1 MNNCTKTTLFGVL
14 IGCSLLCINN
24 ANTSFAG
31 PFDEDAEIKPAVI
44 NYSKSGVTDSSVI
57 KVDKL
62 ADALASET
70 CYFGTTNLNDPSL
83 YPCEGTVNCQN
94 IQNVR
99 AYYWGNIMEHYS
111 PGTKVNIVAKEGDW
125 YKIEYSGNN
134 GFAYLHYSLVDTK
147 YAPAYDGPHPY
158 AYGDGNESSQSVA
171 KRNGYGA
178 HTKSKITTRENFHAD
193 IAIDVSKKSSNNS
206 SNNSNSSSDDDNYDS
221 PYTNL
226 SSAEINGPEVPDILL
241 EAIEKAKKTQWFT
254 TKDKCLQYIGT
265 VAYYAGA
272 HVSKKNSIYPHNAYK
287 ADKTYRGKKIPELE
301 KLAKQGKLLPGMLV
315 HVKVAY
321 DMDPAYNPSTNA
333 HHWFMYAG
341 LKDGVPMWCDCLRGG
356 KLQTTDEVNRNMI
369 NGRAKLPQYA
379 SYGNIRRVTA
389 IYDPFADQRE

>member
-1 MNNCTKTTLFGVL
+1 MNIYSKSILFAVVIGASSL
-14 IGCSLLCINN
+14 ISTDVC
-24 ANTSFAG
+24 FAG
-31 PFDEDAEIKPAVI
+31 PFDENTAVKEELAKSSDYVLPYTLDE
-44 NYSKSGVTDSSVI
+44 NYNLVSI
-57 KVDKL
+57 
-62 ADALASET
+62 ASET
-70 CYFGTTNLNDPSL
+70 CYYGSINLNDPSL

-99 AYYWGNIMEHYS
+99 ASYWGTIMEHYA
-111 PGTKVNIVAKEGDW
+111 PGTKVTIVAKEGDW
-125 YKIEYSGNN
+125 YKIEYSGGN
-134 GFAYLHYSLVDTK
+134 GGYAYLHYSLVDTK

-158 AYGDGNESSQSVA
+158 AYGDGNETSESVA

-178 HTKSKITTRENFHAD
+178 HTKSKITTKENFP
-193 IAIDVSKKSSNNS
+193 IKKPVARKIE
-206 SNNSNSSSDDDNYDS
+206 DDDNDDS
-221 PYTNL
+221 NDDSDTPYKNL
-226 SSAEINGPEVPDILL
+226 SSAEINGPEVPDIILQ
-241 EAIEKAKKTQWFT
+241 AIEKAKKTKWFT

-272 HVSKKNSIYPHNAYK
+272 HVSKDDSIYPHNAYK

-379 SYGNIRRVTA
+379 PYGNIRRVTA
-389 IYDPFADQRE
+389 IYDPFADQR

>member
-1 MNNCTKTTLFGVL
+1 MNFNTKTALLGVVA
-14 IGCSLLCINN
+14 GCSLLTV
-24 ANTSFAG
+24 NTVFAG
-31 PFDEDAEIKPAVI
+31 PFDEDVSINAETLKKSSEFSSPITLDE
-44 NYSKSGVTDSSVI
+44 NYNLVSI
-57 KVDKL
+57 
-62 ADALASET
+62 ASET
-70 CYFGTTNLNDPSL
+70 CYYGSINLNDPSL

-99 AYYWGNIMEHYS
+99 ASYWGTIMEHYA
-111 PGTKVNIVAKEGDW
+111 PGTKVTIVAKEGDW
-125 YKIEYSGNN
+125 YKIKYDGNG

-158 AYGDGNESSQSVA
+158 AYGDGIESSASVA
-171 KRNGYGA
+171 KRNGFGA
-178 HTKSKITTRENFHAD
+178 HTKSKITTKENFP
-193 IAIDVSKKSSNNS
+193 IKKPVVSKRDDDSDNN
-206 SNNSNSSSDDDNYDS
+206 SDDDNSES

-226 SSAEINGPEVPDILL
+226 SSAEINGPDVPDILL
-241 EAIEKAKKTQWFT
+241 EAIEKAKK
-254 TKDKCLQYIGT
+254 DKCLQYVGT

-272 HVSKKNSIYPHNAYK
+272 HVSKKESIYPHNAYK

-301 KLAKQGKLLPGMLV
+301 KLCKQGKLLPGMLV

-356 KLQTTDEVNRNMI
+356 RLQTTDEVNRNMI
-369 NGRAKLPQYA
+369 NGRAKLPQYKP
-379 SYGNIRRVTA
+379 YGNIRRVTA
-389 IYDPFADQRE
+389 IYDPFADQRQ

>member
-1 MNNCTKTTLFGVL
+1 MKIYTKLALLGV
-14 IGCSLLCINN
+14 SFLLSNN
-24 ANTSFAG
+24 ACFAG
-31 PFDEDAEIKPAVI
+31 PFDDEMITGNLK
-44 NYSKSGVTDSSVI
+44 TSSTIASSAAIVFDGKGNVVSI
-57 KVDKL
+57 
-62 ADALASET
+62 ASET
-70 CYFGTTNLNDPSL
+70 CYFGSINLNDPSL

-99 AYYWGNIMEHYS
+99 ASYWGTIMEHYA
-111 PGTKVNIVAKEGDW
+111 PGTKVTIVAKEGDW
-125 YKIEYSGNN
+125 YKIKYSGN
-134 GFAYLHYSLVDTK
+134 GGYAYLHYSLVDTQ

-158 AYGDGNESSQSVA
+158 AYGSGNESSETVA
-171 KRNGYGA
+171 KNNGYGA
-178 HTKSKITTRENFHAD
+178 HTKSKITTRENFQTKPKE
-193 IAIDVSKKSSNNS
+193 IVIKK
-206 SNNSNSSSDDDNYDS
+206 DDDNNSDDS
-221 PYTNL
+221 SDVPYKNL
-226 SSAEINGPEVPDILL
+226 SSAEINGPDVPNVLL

-287 ADKTYRGKKIPELE
+287 ADKTYRGKKIPQLEELCLE
-301 KLAKQGKLLPGMLV
+301 GKILPGMLV

-321 DMDPAYNPSTNA
+321 DKDPAYNPSTNA

-356 KLQTTDEVNRNMI
+356 RLQTTDEVNRNMI
-369 NGRAKLPQYA
+369 NGRAKLPQYK

>member
-1 MNNCTKTTLFGVL
+1 MNIYTKTALLG
-14 IGCSLLCINN
+14 IIAGCSLMT
-24 ANTSFAG
+24 ANTVSAG
-31 PFDEDAEIKPAVI
+31 PFD
-44 NYSKSGVTDSSVI
+44 DSDSVI
-57 KVDKL
+57 KTEALKTSSDYVSTFKVDENYNL
-62 ADALASET
+62 VSIASET
-70 CYFGTTNLNDPSL
+70 CYYGSINLNDPSL

-99 AYYWGNIMEHYS
+99 ASYWGTIMEHYA
-111 PGTKVNIVAKEGDW
+111 PGTKVTIVAKEGDW
-125 YKIEYSGNN
+125 YKIEYSGN
-134 GFAYLHYSLVDTK
+134 GGYAYLHYSLVDTK

-158 AYGDGNESSQSVA
+158 AYGDGTESSASIA
-171 KRNGYGA
+171 KRNGFGA
-178 HTKSKITTRENFHAD
+178 HTKSKITTKENFP
-193 IAIDVSKKSSNNS
+193 IRKPVVSKKDDDSS
-206 SNNSNSSSDDDNYDS
+206 SSSDDDNSDS

-379 SYGNIRRVTA
+379 PYGNIRRVTA
-389 IYDPFADQRE
+389 IYDPFADQRQ

>member
-1 MNNCTKTTLFGVL
+1 MNIYTKSALLGVL
-14 IGCSLLCINN
+14 VGCSILPNN
-24 ANTSFAG
+24 MCLAG
-31 PFDEDAEIKPAVI
+31 PFDEDTTIKGELKQSVDISSPI
-44 NYSKSGVTDSSVI
+44 ILDENYNLVSI
-57 KVDKL
+57 
-62 ADALASET
+62 ASET
-70 CYFGTTNLNDPSL
+70 CYYGSINLNDPSL

-99 AYYWGNIMEHYS
+99 ASYWGNIMEHYP
-111 PGTKVNIVAKEGDW
+111 PGTKVTIVAKEGDW
-125 YKIEYSGNN
+125 YKIKYNGNG

-158 AYGDGNESSQSVA
+158 AYGDGNESSASVA
-171 KRNGYGA
+171 KRNGFGA
-178 HTKSKITTRENFHAD
+178 HTKSKITTKDNFP
-193 IAIDVSKKSSNNS
+193 IKKPVLRKIDNDNDDEK
-206 SNNSNSSSDDDNYDS
+206 DDDNSDS

-241 EAIEKAKKTQWFT
+241 EAIEKAKKTKWFT

-272 HVSKKNSIYPHNAYK
+272 HVSKDDSIYPHNAYK

-321 DMDPAYNPSTNA
+321 DKDPAYNPSTNA

-389 IYDPFADQRE
+389 IYDPFADQR